1 MEMGGFCHPK
11 VTWSEFLF
19 MSWCFFFRMIFSHRR
34 KRWTSALLQSSEQAG
49 WQSQKICHL
58 FFYSFSFS
66 YLQNPKKE
74 ALAVVQCVP
83 PQHLRL
89 LSSSLT
95 IWKLARQKKEHGSMG
110 MCFQQEN
117 IELAHRA
124 GEKINLHRSQL
135 VLQSTKKKNQK
146 TGLWT
151 DTTLQETVW

>member
-1 MEMGGFCHPK
+1 MEMGFWHPK

-19 MSWCFFFRMIFSHRR
+19 MSWWFFTVWSFLTEERGGPQHFCSLLNRQDDSPKKSAIFFLLL
-34 KRWTSALLQSSEQAG
+34 LLQLS
-49 WQSQKICHL
+49 
-58 FFYSFSFS
+58 S

-83 PQHLRL
+83 LQHLRL
-89 LSSSLT
+89 LSSSLR

-124 GEKINLHRSQL
+124 GQKIYLHRSKYCRI
-135 VLQSTKKKNQK
+135 KKKKQK
-146 TGLWT
+146 LQAFGLTPHCKKLW
-151 DTTLQETVW
+151 